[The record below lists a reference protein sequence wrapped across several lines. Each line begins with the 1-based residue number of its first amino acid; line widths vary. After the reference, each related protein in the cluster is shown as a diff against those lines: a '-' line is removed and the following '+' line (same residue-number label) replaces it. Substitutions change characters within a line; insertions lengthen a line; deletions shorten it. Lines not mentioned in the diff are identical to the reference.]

1 MSTCHAVWCSVLVSK
16 VLRILITAKKLRFQK
31 PTKLK
36 SVNYRPLLQE
46 KIVFEAKLPEYY

>member
-1 MSTCHAVWCSVLVSK
+1 MSTCHAVWCSVLVGK
-16 VLRILITAKKLRFQK
+16 VLRILITVKKLRFQK

-36 SVNYRPLLQE
+36 SVNYRPRLQE